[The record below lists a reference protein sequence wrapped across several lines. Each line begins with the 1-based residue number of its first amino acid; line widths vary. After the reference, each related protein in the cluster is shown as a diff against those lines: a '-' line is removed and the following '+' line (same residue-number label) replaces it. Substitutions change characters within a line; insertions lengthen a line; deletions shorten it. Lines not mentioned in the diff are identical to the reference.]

1 MGMPP
6 VQKAALAM
14 LPKLAPTH
22 LPQVGHAR
30 GGEEGACASCLHCS
44 LRSAALTLF
53 RIVAHACPHP
63 PPLL

>member
-22 LPQVGHAR
+22 LPQVGAASPGQEIWGCILRACLAR
-30 GGEEGACASCLHCS
+30 
-44 LRSAALTLF
+44 LTF
-53 RIVAHACPHP
+53 CYVSS
-63 PPLL
+63 

>member
-22 LPQVGHAR
+22 LPQVG
-30 GGEEGACASCLHCS
+30 
-44 LRSAALTLF
+44 
-53 RIVAHACPHP
+53 
-63 PPLL
+63 LLGVELLWGWGLAG